1 MTRRDQIY
9 KWCIYALGLF
19 PIWVLDAFVLSRY
32 PLLGITPTL
41 LPLAVSA
48 VAVLEGALPGS
59 GFGLAVGLL
68 WTLAYPGSS
77 SLLVFGMAL
86 AGFLVGIVSQ
96 YALNQNFLGCLIC
109 SAAVLAVQEVVRLLA
124 RPCSPQIAPIQSLL
138 QVAVPEFLWS
148 LCWWPLVY
156 LIFRSISAGGGHPPG
171 VTCSALK
178 GGVRH
183 GEKTISPS
191 GAGDAPPAGRHSVRA
206 GLLPL

>member
-48 VAVLEGALPGS
+48 VAVGALPGS

-124 RPCSPQIAPIQSLL
+124 GLFTQIAPSRCSR
-138 QVAVPEFLWS
+138 WRCRS
-148 LCWWPLVY
+148 SSGLCAGCPW
-156 LIFRSISAGGGHPPG
+156 SISSSDPSSAGWGAPAWRDL
-171 VTCSALK
+171 SALK

>member
-1 MTRRDQIY
+1 MVHLRP
-9 KWCIYALGLF
+9 GLF

-109 SAAVLAVQEVVRLLA
+109 SAAVLAVPGG
-124 RPCSPQIAPIQSLL
+124 RPACWPALFTQIAPIQSLL

-148 LCWWPLVY
+148 LCWMPLVY
-156 LIFRSISAGGGHPPG
+156 LIFRSIFRRVGG
-171 VTCSALK
+171 TRLA
-178 GGVRH
+178 
-183 GEKTISPS
+183 
-191 GAGDAPPAGRHSVRA
+191 
-206 GLLPL
+206 

>member
-32 PLLGITPTL
+32 PLLGITP
-41 LPLAVSA
+41 S
-48 VAVLEGALPGS
+48 S

-124 RPCSPQIAPIQSLL
+124 GLFTQIAPIQSLL

-148 LCWWPLVY
+148 LCWMPLVY
-156 LIFRSISAGGGHPPG
+156 LIFRSIFRRVGG
-171 VTCSALK
+171 TRLA
-178 GGVRH
+178 
-183 GEKTISPS
+183 
-191 GAGDAPPAGRHSVRA
+191 
-206 GLLPL
+206 

>member
-124 RPCSPQIAPIQSLL
+124 GLFTQIAPHP
-138 QVAVPEFLWS
+138 VAAPGGGAGV
-148 LCWWPLVY
+148 PLVSV
-156 LIFRSISAGGGHPPG
+156 LDALGLSHLPIHLPPGGGHPPG
-171 VTCSALK
+171 VTC
-178 GGVRH
+178 
-183 GEKTISPS
+183 
-191 GAGDAPPAGRHSVRA
+191 
-206 GLLPL
+206 PL

>member
-86 AGFLVGIVSQ
+86 AGFL
-96 YALNQNFLGCLIC
+96 
-109 SAAVLAVQEVVRLLA
+109 
-124 RPCSPQIAPIQSLL
+124 
-138 QVAVPEFLWS
+138 WS
-148 LCWWPLVY
+148 LCWMPLVY
-156 LIFRSISAGGGHPPG
+156 LIFRSIFRRVGG
-171 VTCSALK
+171 TRLA
-178 GGVRH
+178 
-183 GEKTISPS
+183 
-191 GAGDAPPAGRHSVRA
+191 
-206 GLLPL
+206 

>member
-1 MTRRDQIY
+1 M
-9 KWCIYALGLF
+9 
-19 PIWVLDAFVLSRY
+19 
-32 PLLGITPTL
+32 
-41 LPLAVSA
+41 
-48 VAVLEGALPGS
+48 AVLEGALPGS

-124 RPCSPQIAPIQSLL
+124 GLFTQIAPHP
-138 QVAVPEFLWS
+138 VAAPGGGAGVPLVS
-148 LCWWPLVY
+148 VLDALVY
-156 LIFRSISAGGGHPPG
+156 LIFRSIFRRVGAPAWRDL
-171 VTCSALK
+171 SALK

-191 GAGDAPPAGRHSVRA
+191 GAGDAPSCWPSFCSGWAPPSMTPR
-206 GLLPL
+206 

>member
-1 MTRRDQIY
+1 M
-9 KWCIYALGLF
+9 
-19 PIWVLDAFVLSRY
+19 
-32 PLLGITPTL
+32 
-41 LPLAVSA
+41 
-48 VAVLEGALPGS
+48 
-59 GFGLAVGLL
+59 GLL

-124 RPCSPQIAPIQSLL
+124 GLFTQIAPIQSLL

-148 LCWWPLVY
+148 LCWMPLVY
-156 LIFRSISAGGGHPPG
+156 LIFRSIFRGWGAPAWRDL
-171 VTCSALK
+171 SALK

>member
-124 RPCSPQIAPIQSLL
+124 GLFTQIAPIQSLL

-148 LCWWPLVY
+148 LCWMPLVY
-156 LIFRSISAGGGHPPG
+156 LIFRSIFRRVGAPAWRDL
-171 VTCSALK
+171 SALK

>member
-124 RPCSPQIAPIQSLL
+124 GLFTQIAPIQSLL
-138 QVAVPEFLWS
+138 QVAVPEFLSS
-148 LCWWPLVY
+148 LCWMPLVY
-156 LIFRSISAGGGHPPG
+156 LIFRSIFRRVGG
-171 VTCSALK
+171 TRLA
-178 GGVRH
+178 
-183 GEKTISPS
+183 
-191 GAGDAPPAGRHSVRA
+191 
-206 GLLPL
+206 

>member
-59 GFGLAVGLL
+59 GL
-68 WTLAYPGSS
+68 
-77 SLLVFGMAL
+77 AL

-124 RPCSPQIAPIQSLL
+124 GLFTQIAPIQSLL

-148 LCWWPLVY
+148 LCWMPLVY
-156 LIFRSISAGGGHPPG
+156 LIFRSIFRRVGG
-171 VTCSALK
+171 TRLA
-178 GGVRH
+178 
-183 GEKTISPS
+183 
-191 GAGDAPPAGRHSVRA
+191 
-206 GLLPL
+206 

>member
-59 GFGLAVGLL
+59 GFGL
-68 WTLAYPGSS
+68 PGSS

-124 RPCSPQIAPIQSLL
+124 GLFTQIAPIQSLL

-148 LCWWPLVY
+148 LCWMPLVY
-156 LIFRSISAGGGHPPG
+156 LIFRSIFRRVGG
-171 VTCSALK
+171 TRLA
-178 GGVRH
+178 
-183 GEKTISPS
+183 
-191 GAGDAPPAGRHSVRA
+191 
-206 GLLPL
+206 

>member
-68 WTLAYPGSS
+68 WTL
-77 SLLVFGMAL
+77 VFGMAL

-124 RPCSPQIAPIQSLL
+124 GLFTQIAPIQSLL

-148 LCWWPLVY
+148 LCWMPLVY
-156 LIFRSISAGGGHPPG
+156 LIFRSIFRRVGG
-171 VTCSALK
+171 TRLA
-178 GGVRH
+178 
-183 GEKTISPS
+183 
-191 GAGDAPPAGRHSVRA
+191 
-206 GLLPL
+206 

>member
-1 MTRRDQIY
+1 MTRQDFLI
-9 KWCIYALGLF
+9 KWGVYALALVPVWF
-19 PIWVLDAFVLSRY
+19 LELFVLNRF
-32 PLLGITPTL
+32 PVLGVFPML
-41 LPLAVSA
+41 LPLAGVA

-124 RPCSPQIAPIQSLL
+124 GLFTQIAPIQSLL

-148 LCWWPLVY
+148 LCWMPLVY
-156 LIFRSISAGGGHPPG
+156 LIFRSIFRRVGG
-171 VTCSALK
+171 TRLA
-178 GGVRH
+178 
-183 GEKTISPS
+183 
-191 GAGDAPPAGRHSVRA
+191 
-206 GLLPL
+206 

>member
-1 MTRRDQIY
+1 MTTRDQIH
-9 KWCIYALGLF
+9 KWFFYALGLF
-19 PIWVLDAFVLSRY
+19 LVWVLDAQILNRLPVLGTI
-32 PLLGITPTL
+32 PML
-41 LPLAVSA
+41 LPLAVVS

-124 RPCSPQIAPIQSLL
+124 GLFTQIAPIQSLL
-138 QVAVPEFLWS
+138 QVAEFLWS
-148 LCWWPLVY
+148 LCWMPLVY
-156 LIFRSISAGGGHPPG
+156 LIFRSIFRRVGG
-171 VTCSALK
+171 TRLA
-178 GGVRH
+178 
-183 GEKTISPS
+183 
-191 GAGDAPPAGRHSVRA
+191 
-206 GLLPL
+206 